1 MTGSKVVGPPGR
13 GMITSVAHMR
23 DNPVPLAPLV
33 SGAEHG
39 DSAARDQL
47 FAALYSELH
56 RLAETQLK
64 RNSSNLTLG
73 ATTLLHEAYLDISQR
88 ESLAFPDRSRFL
100 AYASRA
106 MRGLIIN
113 YVRNRAA
120 LKRGGEIT
128 FIDYDQSRVAGDDAA
143 RDLEALDVALQELA
157 LLEPALAE
165 LVDLKFFCGFS
176 FLEIASV
183 RGTSER
189 TVQRQWAKA
198 RTLLHRFL
206 T

>member
-1 MTGSKVVGPPGR
+1 
-13 GMITSVAHMR
+13 MR
-23 DNPVPLAPLV
+23 DSPVPLAPLV
-33 SGAEHG
+33 SGAEQG
-39 DSAARDQL
+39 DAGALDQL
-47 FAALYSELH
+47 FAALYNELH
-56 RLAETQLK
+56 RLAEAQLN
-64 RNSSNLTLG
+64 RNGRNLTLG

-88 ESLAFPDRSRFL
+88 ESLAFPERSRFF

-113 YVRNRAA
+113 YVRTRGA

-128 FIDYDQSRVAGDDAA
+128 FTDYDASRVAGADAA

-157 LLEPALAE
+157 VLEPALAE
-165 LVDLKFFCGFS
+165 LVDMKFFCGFS
-176 FLEIASV
+176 FLEIASL
-183 RGTSER
+183 RGVSER
-189 TVQRQWAKA
+189 TVQRQWATA

>member
-1 MTGSKVVGPPGR
+1 
-13 GMITSVAHMR
+13 MITSVADMGDSH
-23 DNPVPLAPLV
+23 VSLASLV
-33 SGAEHG
+33 SGAEQG
-39 DSAARDQL
+39 DAAARDQL
-47 FAALYSELH
+47 FAALYNELH
-56 RLAETQLK
+56 RLAEAQLR
-64 RNSSNLTLG
+64 RNGSNLTLG
-73 ATTLLHEAYLDISQR
+73 ATTLLHEAYLDISRR
-88 ESLAFPDRSRFL
+88 ESLAFPDRSRFF

-106 MRGLIIN
+106 MRGLIID
-113 YVRNRAA
+113 YVRNRGA
-120 LKRGGEIT
+120 LKRGGEVT
-128 FIDYDQSRVAGDDAA
+128 FIEYDASRVAGESAA

-157 LLEPALAE
+157 VLEPALAE

-183 RGTSER
+183 KGLSER